1 MKQFFLLGINPLG
14 LIKGKAMGEKKSIF
28 IVEDERVVLLD
39 IQHTLLGIGYVVA
52 GVASSGE
59 EVLPAIE
66 KVHPDLVLLDIVLE
80 GKMSGIDVAEQ
91 IQQSYEIPVVFLTSY
106 SDEATLKQAKQ
117 TGAYGYIIKPFEERE
132 LFAAI
137 EIAFYKFNVDRILRE
152 SKRKI
157 ELLHV
162 TARKLARMQ
171 EAEDVY
177 QEAVNAAEAIL
188 GFTTCNLQILEDGQ
202 FVVKSSST
210 RSSYGEGMTPQSAEV
225 LQAYNENEFKIIS
238 DDVHSRIFLPIA
250 GYGVFNAQTAK
261 AHFCDDDKRM
271 LDLLFGHVSESLQ
284 RITLQSNLKAQA
296 IHDPLTG
303 LYNRYFLYQTLENQK
318 RLSVR
323 YGRAIAFVMIDVN
336 GLKEV
341 NDKLGHLMGDQLL
354 KDVSEVLVGACRNTD
369 IVVRSGGDE
378 FLIILPETGE
388 ELAVIVNRIQ
398 EKEKEW
404 NEKHVSGHYRMSFA
418 LGYSWW
424 TPDGNESLDD
434 SISRADEQMYRNKR
448 SMKQEM
454 RSDE

>member
-1 MKQFFLLGINPLG
+1 MN
-14 LIKGKAMGEKKSIF
+14 AN
-28 IVEDERVVLLD
+28 
-39 IQHTLLGIGYVVA
+39 
-52 GVASSGE
+52 
-59 EVLPAIE
+59 
-66 KVHPDLVLLDIVLE
+66 
-80 GKMSGIDVAEQ
+80 
-91 IQQSYEIPVVFLTSY
+91 SY
-106 SDEATLKQAKQ
+106 
-117 TGAYGYIIKPFEERE
+117 
-132 LFAAI
+132 
-137 EIAFYKFNVDRILRE
+137 
-152 SKRKI
+152 
-157 ELLHV
+157 
-162 TARKLARMQ
+162 
-171 EAEDVY
+171 
-177 QEAVNAAEAIL
+177 
-188 GFTTCNLQILEDGQ
+188 
-202 FVVKSSST
+202 
-210 RSSYGEGMTPQSAEV
+210 
-225 LQAYNENEFKIIS
+225 
-238 DDVHSRIFLPIA
+238 
-250 GYGVFNAQTAK
+250 
-261 AHFCDDDKRM
+261 
-271 LDLLFGHVSESLQ
+271 LLFGHVSESLQ

-454 RSDE
+454 KSDE